1 MTSRGAYAKGIAKRE
16 EILERA
22 LDVVAREG
30 YRGASVKQIAEAV
43 GLSQAG
49 LLHYFDSKEE
59 LFTAILRKRDE
70 FDRTILQKTE
80 DDTIDDLRDGF
91 LELVER
97 NTEQRGVVLLF
108 SRMAVDA
115 ADGEHAARDFFG
127 ERAATIREIF
137 TDAIVEAQQ
146 SGRIE
151 PSLDAAIL
159 ARIVQA
165 ASDGLQLQ
173 WLQDP
178 TIDMAGAMDALF
190 TAIGVIGRDADSPVP
205 ADAA

>member
-70 FDRTILQKTE
+70 IDRTILRKSE

-108 SRMAVDA
+108 SRMSVDA

-146 SGRIE
+146 AGRIE
-151 PSLDAAIL
+151 PTLDAAIL

-178 TIDMAGAMDALF
+178 SIDMAAAMDALF
-190 TAIGVIGRDADSPVP
+190 AAIGVIGRGAESPVP